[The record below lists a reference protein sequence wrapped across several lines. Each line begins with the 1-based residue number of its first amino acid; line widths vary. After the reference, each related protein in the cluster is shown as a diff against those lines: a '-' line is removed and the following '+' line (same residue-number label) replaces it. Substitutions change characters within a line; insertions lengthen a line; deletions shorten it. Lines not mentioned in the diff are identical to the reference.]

1 MCSNLLLQV
10 TSVFDKTA
18 EEMLEKISE
27 FSTLDGH
34 GSLVALVIMS
44 HGNKRGDIA
53 GVHGAT
59 CSVQEVIDSLC
70 QPHLDPVTNVR
81 FTKSNCVNC
90 SPCA

>member
-1 MCSNLLLQV
+1 M
-10 TSVFDKTA
+10 FDKTA
-18 EEMLEKISE
+18 EEMLRKISE
-27 FSTLDGH
+27 FSNSDGH

-70 QPHLDPVTNVR
+70 QPHLDPVTKVR
-81 FTKSNCVNC
+81 FTKSNCGDC